1 MTEPH
6 PPPRDPHLAEV
17 AQWHPIEGTP
27 MKKKVAIGCS
37 IGATIET
44 YDFIGFGIAAA
55 LYFNNVFFPATD
67 PLSGTLLSFA
77 TLGIGFAVR
86 PLGGIIGGYL
96 GDRIGRKPVLVGSL
110 LLMGIAT
117 VLIGVLPTYQQVGV
131 WAGIL
136 LVAVRVV
143 QGLAFGAE
151 WGGAILMCF
160 EHAPWRKKGLY
171 TGITQAGFPVGLLL
185 ANFAFLV
192 SVPLGDQWAWRV
204 PFLLSA
210 VLIVVGILIRLKIEE
225 SPEFEELKEE
235 GELSKNPLLEVLR
248 DDWRNMLRA
257 FCLRIAETAGYAV
270 SVTFILSYLS
280 SQKLADRPTTLTALM
295 IAAALGIFA
304 TILWGALTDRIGR
317 RPVYLLGTALT
328 VVWGVPLFLVVNT
341 GTAIA
346 IIIAFVVSYTICQ
359 NSLAGVQG
367 AWFSELFAAKTR
379 TTGASLA
386 YQLSAVV
393 SGFTPLVATALFA
406 GVGWIGPALLFSAYG
421 LLGLIA
427 ALVTRETWGRAER
440 EEVAALE
447 RTLALPAA
455 RSRLRTRKTHEH
467 PHRPDLQAAAYRIR
481 LNALHMGEVQG
492 QGYIG
497 QALGVADVLA
507 VVYTDQLRHRPEDP
521 HWADRDRFLLSI
533 GHYAIALYAALAEA
547 GTIPVEELSDLRLRR
562 VPAADVRH
570 GVLHARHGDLRRLAR
585 PRPRRRHR
593 DGAGAAPP
601 GQPGP
606 RLQPALRRRARR
618 GLDLGGR
625 AAGRPPRPGQPH
637 RDRRRQRAAG
647 RRAHRRACCA
657 PSRSPTSGARSA
669 GTPCASTATTSPRSS
684 TRSTSCAST
693 AARPGC

>member
-1 MTEPH
+1 MTAQQ

-17 AQWHPIEGTP
+17 AHWHPIEGTP
-27 MKKKVAIGCS
+27 EKKKVAIGCS

-44 YDFIGFGIAAA
+44 YDFIGFGTAAA
-55 LYFNNVFFPATD
+55 LYFNHVFFPATD

-117 VLIGVLPTYQQVGV
+117 VLIGCLPTYQQVGV

-160 EHAPWRKKGLY
+160 EHAPWKKKGLY

-185 ANFAFLV
+185 ANLAFLV
-192 SVPLGDQWAWRV
+192 SVPLGDQWAWRL

-235 GELSKNPLLEVLR
+235 GDLSKNPLVEVLR
-248 DDWRNMLRA
+248 DDWRNIVRA

-280 SQKLADRPTTLTALM
+280 SQKLADRSTTLTALM
-295 IAAALGIFA
+295 IAAALGILA
-304 TILWGALTDRIGR
+304 TTYWGALTDRIGR
-317 RPVYLLGTALT
+317 RPVYLLGTAIT
-328 VVWGVPLFLVVNT
+328 VLWGVPLFLVVNT

-346 IIIAFVVSYTICQ
+346 IIIAFIVSYTICQ

-406 GVGWIGPALLFSAYG
+406 ATGWIGPALLFSGYG

-427 ALVTRETWGRAER
+427 ALMTRETWGKAER
-440 EEVAALE
+440 AEVAALE
-447 RTLALPAA
+447 AALALPAA
-455 RSRLRTRKTHEH
+455 QNPAEKKE
-467 PHRPDLQAAAYRIR
+467 
-481 LNALHMGEVQG
+481 NA
-492 QGYIG
+492 
-497 QALGVADVLA
+497 
-507 VVYTDQLRHRPEDP
+507 
-521 HWADRDRFLLSI
+521 
-533 GHYAIALYAALAEA
+533 
-547 GTIPVEELSDLRLRR
+547 
-562 VPAADVRH
+562 
-570 GVLHARHGDLRRLAR
+570 
-585 PRPRRRHR
+585 
-593 DGAGAAPP
+593 
-601 GQPGP
+601 
-606 RLQPALRRRARR
+606 
-618 GLDLGGR
+618 
-625 AAGRPPRPGQPH
+625 
-637 RDRRRQRAAG
+637 
-647 RRAHRRACCA
+647 
-657 PSRSPTSGARSA
+657 
-669 GTPCASTATTSPRSS
+669 
-684 TRSTSCAST
+684 
-693 AARPGC
+693 

>member
-1 MTEPH
+1 MTAQPP

-17 AQWHPIEGTP
+17 ANWHPIEGTP
-27 MKKKVAIGCS
+27 EKKKVAIGCS

-44 YDFIGFGIAAA
+44 YDFIGFGTAAA
-55 LYFNNVFFPATD
+55 LYFNHVFFPATD

-117 VLIGVLPTYQQVGV
+117 VLIGCLPTYQQVGV

-160 EHAPWRKKGLY
+160 EHAPWKKKGLY

-185 ANFAFLV
+185 ANLAFLV

-235 GELSKNPLLEVLR
+235 GDLSKNPLVEVLR
-248 DDWRNMLRA
+248 DDWRNILRA

-280 SQKLADRPTTLTALM
+280 SQKLADRSTTLTALM
-295 IAAALGIFA
+295 IAAALGILA
-304 TILWGALTDRIGR
+304 TTYWGALTDRIGR

-346 IIIAFVVSYTICQ
+346 IIIAFIVSYTICQ

-406 GVGWIGPALLFSAYG
+406 ATGWIGPALLFSGYG

-427 ALVTRETWGRAER
+427 ALMTRETWGKAER
-440 EEVAALE
+440 AEVAALE
-447 RTLALPAA
+447 ATLALP
-455 RSRLRTRKTHEH
+455 S
-467 PHRPDLQAAAYRIR
+467 
-481 LNALHMGEVQG
+481 
-492 QGYIG
+492 
-497 QALGVADVLA
+497 
-507 VVYTDQLRHRPEDP
+507 TDQKEN
-521 HWADRDRFLLSI
+521 A
-533 GHYAIALYAALAEA
+533 
-547 GTIPVEELSDLRLRR
+547 
-562 VPAADVRH
+562 
-570 GVLHARHGDLRRLAR
+570 
-585 PRPRRRHR
+585 
-593 DGAGAAPP
+593 
-601 GQPGP
+601 
-606 RLQPALRRRARR
+606 
-618 GLDLGGR
+618 
-625 AAGRPPRPGQPH
+625 
-637 RDRRRQRAAG
+637 
-647 RRAHRRACCA
+647 
-657 PSRSPTSGARSA
+657 
-669 GTPCASTATTSPRSS
+669 
-684 TRSTSCAST
+684 
-693 AARPGC
+693 